1 MDKKIIIANWKSH
14 KNTNDAENFINH
26 VSQNVNRI
34 NLDNKKIIIAPSFQL
49 LMTCKNLIK
58 KFNLPISLSSQN
70 VSGFGEGAYTGEVNA
85 LQVKEMAEYVIIGH
99 SERRE
104 FLNENDEV
112 LVKKVNEARK
122 SNLKIIYCIQNSS
135 QKIPNGVEIVA
146 YEPPTAIGSGNPDDP
161 SHIESVFEEIKS
173 KFGGKILY
181 GGSVDTDNVRNFIY
195 IKHCSGLLVGGA
207 SLEPESFIS
216 LISQW

>member
-14 KNTNDAENFINH
+14 KNTSDAENFINYF
-26 VSQNVNRI
+26 SQNVNRI

-49 LMTCKNLIK
+49 LMTCKNLIE

-70 VSGFGEGAYTGEVNA
+70 VSAFGEGPFTGEVNA

-99 SERRE
+99 SERRTL
-104 FLNENDEV
+104 LNENDEV
-112 LVKKVNEARK
+112 LSKKVIEAKK

-135 QKIPNGVEIVA
+135 QKIPNGVEIIA
-146 YEPPTAIGSGNPDDP
+146 YEPPTAIGSGNPDEP
-161 SHIESVFEEIKS
+161 THIESVFEEVRKR
-173 KFGGKILY
+173 FDGKILY
-181 GGSVDTDNVRNFIY
+181 GGSVDEQNVRNFIY
-195 IKHCSGLLVGGA
+195 INHCAGLLVGGA
-207 SLEPESFIS
+207 SLEPESFFS

>member
-1 MDKKIIIANWKSH
+1 MDKKIIIANWKSY
-14 KNTNDAENFINH
+14 KNVDEAKSFIENI
-26 VSQNVNRI
+26 SQNINKI
-34 NLDNKKIIIAPSFQL
+34 NLDNKEIIIAPSFQL
-49 LMTCKNLIK
+49 LYICKNQIE
-58 KFNLPISLSSQN
+58 KFNLQIALSSQN
-70 VSGFGEGAYTGEVNA
+70 VSAFGEGAFTGEVSA
-85 LQVKEMAEYVIIGH
+85 LQVKDLADYAIIGH

-104 FLNENDEV
+104 LLNEDDEI
-112 LVKKVNEARK
+112 LSKKVNEAK
-122 SNLKIIYCIQNSS
+122 KANLKIIYCIQNSS

-161 SHIESVFEEIKS
+161 SHIESVFEEVKS
-173 KFGGKILY
+173 RFDGKILY

-207 SLEPESFIS
+207 SLEAESFLS